1 MLTTSTHFTLFCL
14 CASIKFHSRNST
26 MSYYFILYYI
36 TLYYTMLYYI
46 ILYYI
51 ILYYIM
57 LYYLIILYI
66 IFYIILYYIMLH
78 YIILYYVLILYFILY
93 YIILYYIIL
102 YYIIFIILL
111 YYYANTFDV
120 VGFIHRSKKIV
131 GKDVTPFVLDRVNQL
146 TKGKS
151 LEASI
156 FSCVLYSA
164 NAWKAWKF
172 HWDWKFS

>member
-1 MLTTSTHFTLFCL
+1 
-14 CASIKFHSRNST
+14 
-26 MSYYFILYYI
+26 
-36 TLYYTMLYYI
+36 
-46 ILYYI
+46 
-51 ILYYIM
+51 
-57 LYYLIILYI
+57 
-66 IFYIILYYIMLH
+66 MLH
-78 YIILYYVLILYFILY
+78 YIILYYVLILYF
-93 YIILYYIIL
+93 ILYYIIL

-164 NAWKAWKF
+164 NACKA
-172 HWDWKFS
+172 